1 MTETNKEDE
10 LARIVS
16 ALPEAGHINPKTGLY
31 VLPREWDNP
40 EDDIYEELL

>member
-10 LARIVS
+10 LARFVS
-16 ALPEAGHINPKTGLY
+16 ALPEAGHIDPKTGLY
-31 VLPREWDNP
+31 VLPMEWDNP